1 MTIDSDDE
9 IADSGISDYQFS
21 TTEGLRLVR
30 KILRQLLP
38 YDPHNDQLEGICKMI
53 DGINLMALTRTSSGK
68 TGYFIIN
75 GIQDV
80 SKLCL
85 NTPLSSI

>member
-1 MTIDSDDE
+1 MTIDSDNE

-21 TTEGLRLVR
+21 TTEGLHLMR
-30 KILRQLLP
+30 KILRQLLL
-38 YDPHNDQLEGICKMI
+38 YNPHNDQLEGICKMI

-68 TGYFIIN
+68 TRYFIIN